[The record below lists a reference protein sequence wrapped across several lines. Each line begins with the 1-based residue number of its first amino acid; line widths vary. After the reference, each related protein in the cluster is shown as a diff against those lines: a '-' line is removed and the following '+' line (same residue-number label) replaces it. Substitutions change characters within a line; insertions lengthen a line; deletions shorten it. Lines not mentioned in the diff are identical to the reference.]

1 MIILLTFVTV
11 FSQVLAAVT
20 AVFYRSIVTEFS
32 GVLPV
37 ERLVIQR
44 HLPVERLVIQLYL
57 VRNPSGEQRSE
68 A

>member
-37 ERLVIQR
+37 ERLVIW
-44 HLPVERLVIQLYL
+44 LYL

>member
-32 GVLPV
+32 GVLTV

-44 HLPVERLVIQLYL
+44 RLPVERLVIQLYL